1 MSAVAILENPEAEST
16 AESAVK
22 SQNLFWSPSK
32 VTPYQREVRNG
43 HSGRVIWLTGLSSA
57 GKSTIAAELERRLFK
72 VGRQTYVLDGD
83 NIRQGLGSDLS
94 FSAEDRVENI
104 RRVAEVAKLF
114 VDAGFICIT
123 AFISPFR
130 ADREIARSIFAE
142 GKFVEVYVNAPLSVC
157 EERDP
162 KGLYAKARN
171 NQIKDFTGISSP
183 YEAPDHPG
191 VEIRTDHLSIN
202 ESVSKI
208 REFLD
213 MKDWHSDSSK

>member
-1 MSAVAILENPEAEST
+1 MSAVAMLENPEVEFATEPV
-16 AESAVK
+16 VK
-22 SQNLFWSPSK
+22 TQNLFWSPSK
-32 VTPYQREVRNG
+32 VTPYQREIRNG

-94 FSAEDRVENI
+94 FSLEDRVENI

-130 ADREIARSIFAE
+130 ADREIARSIFSE
-142 GKFVEVYVNAPLSVC
+142 GRFVEVYVNAPLSVC
-157 EERDP
+157 EQRDP

-183 YEAPDHPG
+183 YEAPDHPD
-191 VEIRTDHLSIN
+191 VEICTDQLSIN

-208 REFLD
+208 RDFLD
-213 MKDWHSDSSK
+213 MKDWHSDNSR

>member
-1 MSAVAILENPEAEST
+1 MSAVAVLENPDVEINSESV
-16 AESAVK
+16 VK

-32 VTPYQREVRNG
+32 VTPQQREIRNG
-43 HSGRVIWLTGLSSA
+43 HSGRAIWLTGLSSA

-83 NIRQGLGSDLS
+83 NIRHGLGSDLS
-94 FSAEDRVENI
+94 FSSQHRTENI

-130 ADREIARSIFAE
+130 ADRELARNIFPE

-157 EERDP
+157 EQRDP

-171 NQIKDFTGISSP
+171 NEIKDFTGISSP
-183 YEAPDHPG
+183 YESPEHPD
-191 VEIRTDHLSIN
+191 VEIRTDQHSVN
-202 ESVSKI
+202 ECVSKI
-208 REFLD
+208 RDLLD
-213 MKDWHSDSSK
+213 LKDWHSENFR